1 MYAGVQ
7 LKLFSNTVCFWKYTP
22 KFNQFAPEML
32 PSQKERI
39 VFQLAFFRGGMLNF
53 RV

>member
-7 LKLFSNTVCFWKYTP
+7 LKLFSNTVFFWKYTP
-22 KFNQFAPEML
+22 KFNIAPEML

-39 VFQLAFFRGGMLNF
+39 VFQLPFFRGDMLNF